1 MTASQKEQHK
11 VKRKIEQRFHRQRKK
26 ERQIILT
33 PVVTS
38 PVLKSKAS
46 EGRVI
51 QRVSKVLPKSPRKQ
65 KAVVKKLA
73 MELPPLL
80 SEALKKNIINFYC
93 SDTIT
98 SVGPSM
104 KNRHTCR
111 DENNKE
117 LKDTSGKTMTLKNR
131 YMCFTINEAC
141 KVFCDNIPTVKVSRT
156 SFNNQKPSFIQLRAE
171 TPVDTCLYT
180 YHENM

>member
-46 EGRVI
+46 EGKVI

-65 KAVVKKLA
+65 KAVVK
-73 MELPPLL
+73 
-80 SEALKKNIINFYC
+80 N
-93 SDTIT
+93 
-98 SVGPSM
+98 
-104 KNRHTCR
+104 
-111 DENNKE
+111 
-117 LKDTSGKTMTLKNR
+117 
-131 YMCFTINEAC
+131 
-141 KVFCDNIPTVKVSRT
+141 
-156 SFNNQKPSFIQLRAE
+156 
-171 TPVDTCLYT
+171 
-180 YHENM
+180 